1 MRIAAIVAG
10 AGSGTRLG
18 ANMPKALVP
27 LTGEPLLVHA
37 VRSMHDAGI
46 ASVVVT
52 APADVLGIFE
62 SVLVDARLP
71 ARVVAGGATRQ
82 ASVAVGLAAVDADA
96 VLIHDAARALTP
108 PAMIKR
114 VIAALESGESAV
126 VPGVPVIDT
135 IKAITGA
142 DAYVERTV
150 DRDTLRSIQT
160 PQGFDVALLR
170 AAHAY
175 AIEQDTDGSLLA
187 TDDAFLVEYLAAA
200 GKTEARV
207 KIVDGAQ
214 EAMKVT
220 TAFDLAVAEILARQ
234 GEETARH
241 GEETARQGEEIARR
255 GAESRTSGRGI

>member
-18 ANMPKALVP
+18 AQMPKALVP
-27 LTGEPLLVHA
+27 LAGEPLLVHA

-46 ASVVVT
+46 SDVVVT
-52 APADVLGIFE
+52 APADALSRFTTVLD
-62 SVLVDARLP
+62 DAGLQ

-82 ASVAVGLAAVDADA
+82 ASVAAALAVVDADA

-108 PAMIKR
+108 PDMIGR
-114 VIAALESGESAV
+114 VIAALESGEIAV
-126 VPGVPVIDT
+126 VPGVPVVDT
-135 IKAITGA
+135 VKAVGTMADVTSESVTATGDTVA
-142 DAYVERTV
+142 VRGDDERIGTYVDHTV
-150 DRDTLRSIQT
+150 ARNTLRSIQT
-160 PQGFDVALLR
+160 PQGFDVALLK

-200 GKTEARV
+200 GKTDARV
-207 KIVDGAQ
+207 AIVDGAQ

-220 TAFDLAVAEILARQ
+220 TAFDLAVAEMLAR
-234 GEETARH
+234 R
-241 GEETARQGEEIARR
+241 RDEIK
-255 GAESRTSGRGI
+255 EN